1 LRFPAAWVVRGVP
14 TTESDPTPDDR
25 DAAAADTVDDADDS
39 PGLAATKPLDDPSRG
54 DAEPNEPA

>member
-1 LRFPAAWVVRGVP
+1 VRGVP
-14 TTESDPTPDDR
+14 TTESDPTPDER